1 MIHDHRW
8 VEKTGFFSNGYSYWS
23 GCCFSLGRDL
33 AKTWVCLLCAWG
45 LNLEDLNRLYQEQV
59 NPQGELK
66 PDLQRFEIDL
76 QIQPRQ
82 SVKIPKGD
90 LVALVETPKGA
101 GPSSL
106 GRLFGY
112 LWEGKFFGRVLLFKD
127 HSPLTSPEAA
137 QRLKT
142 LYPEGKLFRK
152 FTGTAMSHHF
162 ELDSERMR
170 IFMNDQ
176 GVFYYDPPVLK
187 KVLRETERESQDR
200 WKREGERRFLEHGKS
215 PI

>member
-1 MIHDHRW
+1 MIIQKIRMVPIVFLVGLLLFPW
-8 VEKTGFFSNGYSYWS
+8 QGFGE
-23 GCCFSLGRDL
+23 DL
-33 AKTWVCLLCAWG
+33 RLSPLRWG
-45 LNLEDLNRLYQEQV
+45 LNLEELNRLYQEQI

-66 PDLQRFEIDL
+66 LDLLRFEIDL
-76 QIQPRQ
+76 QIQPSQ

-106 GRLFGY
+106 GHLFGY
-112 LWEGKFFGRVLLFKD
+112 LWGGKFFGRALLFKD
-127 HSPLTSPEAA
+127 HPPLTPSEAA

-142 LYPEGKLFRK
+142 QYPEGRLFRK
-152 FTGTAMSHHF
+152 FTGTVMSSQF
-162 ELDSERMR
+162 ELDSEQLR

-176 GVFYYDPPVLK
+176 GVFYYDFPVLK

-200 WKREGERRFLEHGKS
+200 WKREGERRFQEHGKN

>member
-1 MIHDHRW
+1 MMIGAWRISFFFRMLIAVGLLLFPW
-8 VEKTGFFSNGYSYWS
+8 QGFGE
-23 GCCFSLGRDL
+23 DL
-33 AKTWVCLLCAWG
+33 QLSPLRWG
-45 LNLEDLNRLYQEQV
+45 LNLEELNRVYQEQV
-59 NPQGELK
+59 NPQGELRL
-66 PDLQRFEIDL
+66 DLKRFEIDL
-76 QIQPRQ
+76 QIQPGQ
-82 SVKIPKGD
+82 SIKIPKGG

-127 HSPLTSPEAA
+127 HPPLTSSEAA

-152 FTGTAMSHHF
+152 FTGTGMSSQF
-162 ELDSERMR
+162 ESDSEQIR

-176 GVFYYDPPVLK
+176 GVFYYDFPVLK

-200 WKREGERRFLEHGKS
+200 WNREGERRFQEHGKG

>member
-1 MIHDHRW
+1 MMIGEWKNPVFFRMVIIVGLLLFPW
-8 VEKTGFFSNGYSYWS
+8 KGFGED
-23 GCCFSLGRDL
+23 LGLSPLR
-33 AKTWVCLLCAWG
+33 WG

-59 NPQGELK
+59 SPQRELK

-82 SVKIPKGD
+82 SVKIPKGG
-90 LVALVETPKGA
+90 LVALVETPKDTG
-101 GPSSL
+101 SSGL

-142 LYPEGKLFRK
+142 LYPEGRLFRK
-152 FTGTAMSHHF
+152 FTGTAMSNHF
-162 ELDSERMR
+162 ELDSERIL

-176 GVFYYDPPVLK
+176 GVFLYDPPVLK
-187 KVLRETERESQDR
+187 KVLRETERENQDR
-200 WKREGERRFLEHGKS
+200 RKREGERRFQEHGKN

>member
-1 MIHDHRW
+1 MNLQKIRLAQIFFLVGSLLFPW
-8 VEKTGFFSNGYSYWS
+8 PGFGE
-23 GCCFSLGRDL
+23 DL
-33 AKTWVCLLCAWG
+33 KLSPPPWG
-45 LNLEDLNRLYQEQV
+45 LNLEELNRVYQEQI

-66 PDLQRFEIDL
+66 VDLQRFEIDL
-76 QIQPRQ
+76 QIRPSQ

-112 LWEGKFFGRVLLFKD
+112 LWQGKFFGRVLLFKD

-152 FTGTAMSHHF
+152 FTGTAMSNHF

-176 GVFYYDPPVLK
+176 GVFYYDPPVPE
-187 KVLRETERESQDR
+187 KVLRETERESQGR
-200 WKREGERRFLEHGKS
+200 GKREEERIFQEHGKS
-215 PI
+215 PTHL

>member
-1 MIHDHRW
+1 M
-8 VEKTGFFSNGYSYWS
+8 VFFRVVILIG
-23 GCCFSLGRDL
+23 
-33 AKTWVCLLCAWG
+33 CLLVPWEGHGDELQLSPLRWG
-45 LNLEDLNRLYQEQV
+45 LNLEELNRVYQDQV

-82 SVKIPKGD
+82 SVKIPKGG
-90 LVALVETPKGA
+90 LVALMETPKNTG
-101 GPSSL
+101 SSGL

-112 LWEGKFFGRVLLFKD
+112 LWEGKFFGKVYLFKD
-127 HSPLTSPEAA
+127 HPSLTSAEAA
-137 QRLKT
+137 LRLKA

-152 FTGTAMSHHF
+152 FTGTTMSHHF
-162 ELDSERMR
+162 ELDTDRLL

-176 GVFYYDPPVLK
+176 GIFFYDPPMLK
-187 KVLRETERESQDR
+187 KVLQETERENEER
-200 WKREGERRFLEHGKS
+200 RRREGERRFLEHRG

>member
-1 MIHDHRW
+1 MIGGWKIPVIFQMVIVVGLLLFPWR
-8 VEKTGFFSNGYSYWS
+8 GFGED
-23 GCCFSLGRDL
+23 LGLSPLR
-33 AKTWVCLLCAWG
+33 WG
-45 LNLEDLNRLYQEQV
+45 LNLEDLNRLYQEKV
-59 NPQGELK
+59 NPQKELK
-66 PDLQRFEIDL
+66 LDLQRFEIDL

-137 QRLKT
+137 QRLKV
-142 LYPEGKLFRK
+142 LYPEGRLFRK

-162 ELDSERMR
+162 ELDSEGML

-176 GVFYYDPPVLK
+176 GVFYYDSLVLK
-187 KVLRETERESQDR
+187 KALRETERESQER
-200 WKREGERRFLEHGKS
+200 SKKEGERRFQEHGKS
-215 PI
+215 PF

>member
-1 MIHDHRW
+1 MIFGGWKYPVFFRIVFLLVGLLLFPW
-8 VEKTGFFSNGYSYWS
+8 KGFGADLGLS
-23 GCCFSLGRDL
+23 SLP
-33 AKTWVCLLCAWG
+33 WG
-45 LNLEDLNRLYQEQV
+45 VSLEDLNRLYQEQV

-101 GPSSL
+101 GPSGL

-137 QRLKT
+137 QLLKT

-152 FTGTAMSHHF
+152 FTGTTMSHHF
-162 ELDSERMR
+162 ELDSERML

-176 GVFYYDPPVLK
+176 GVFYYDPLVLK
-187 KVLRETERESQDR
+187 KVLRETERENQDR
-200 WKREGERRFLEHGKS
+200 SKREGERRFLEHGKS

>member
-1 MIHDHRW
+1 MMIRERNDLFFFQVLILIVILLFPWEGHGDELRLSPLRW
-8 VEKTGFFSNGYSYWS
+8 GS
-23 GCCFSLGRDL
+23 
-33 AKTWVCLLCAWG
+33 
-45 LNLEDLNRLYQEQV
+45 NLEELNRVYQEQI

-66 PDLQRFEIDL
+66 LDLQRFEIDL

-82 SVKIPKGD
+82 SVKIPKGG
-90 LVALVETPKGA
+90 LMALMETPKGT
-101 GPSSL
+101 GSSGL

-137 QRLKT
+137 QRLKV
-142 LYPEGKLFRK
+142 LYPEGKLFRI

-162 ELDSERMR
+162 ELDSEEMS

-176 GVFYYDPPVLK
+176 GVFYFDPPLLK
-187 KVLRETERESQDR
+187 KALRETEREKQDR
-200 WKREGERRFLEHGKS
+200 LRREGERRFLEHGKS

>member
-1 MIHDHRW
+1 MLFLVGLLLFPW
-8 VEKTGFFSNGYSYWS
+8 EGFAE
-23 GCCFSLGRDL
+23 DL
-33 AKTWVCLLCAWG
+33 AFSPLRWG
-45 LNLEDLNRLYQEQV
+45 LNLEDLNRLYQEQI

-66 PDLQRFEIDL
+66 PDPQRFEIDL
-76 QIQPRQ
+76 QVEPRQ

-90 LVALVETPKGA
+90 LVALVETPKDSG
-101 GPSSL
+101 SSGL

-127 HSPLTSPEAA
+127 HSPLTLSDAA

-142 LYPEGKLFRK
+142 LYPEGRLFRK
-152 FTGTAMSHHF
+152 FTGTVMSFHF
-162 ELDSERMR
+162 ELESERMR

-176 GVFYYDPPVLK
+176 GVFYYDPLVLK
-187 KVLRETERESQDR
+187 KVLRETERENQDR
-200 WKREGERRFLEHGKS
+200 WKKEGERRFQEHGKS

>member
-1 MIHDHRW
+1 M
-8 VEKTGFFSNGYSYWS
+8 N
-23 GCCFSLGRDL
+23 SLQVL
-33 AKTWVCLLCAWG
+33 ILIVLLLFPWEGHGDELQLSPLRWG
-45 LNLEDLNRLYQEQV
+45 LTLEELNRVYRDQI

-66 PDLQRFEIDL
+66 IDLQRFEIDL
-76 QIQPRQ
+76 QIQPHQ
-82 SVKIPKGD
+82 SVKIPKGG
-90 LVALVETPKGA
+90 LVALTETPQSTG
-101 GPSSL
+101 SSGL

-112 LWEGKFFGRVLLFKD
+112 LWEGIFFGRVLLFKD
-127 HSPLTSPEAA
+127 HPPLTSPEAA

-162 ELDSERMR
+162 ELDSVTMS

-176 GVFYYDPPVLK
+176 GVFYFDPLVLK
-187 KVLRETERESQDR
+187 KVLRETGRENQERR
-200 WKREGERRFLEHGKS
+200 IREGERRFQEHGKS

>member
-1 MIHDHRW
+1 MIFGGW
-8 VEKTGFFSNGYSYWS
+8 KKPVFFQIVFLLAGLLLFPGKGFGAD
-23 GCCFSLGRDL
+23 LGL
-33 AKTWVCLLCAWG
+33 SPLPWG
-45 LNLEDLNRLYQEQV
+45 VSLEDLNRLYQEQV

-101 GPSSL
+101 GPSGL

-152 FTGTAMSHHF
+152 FTGTTMSHHF
-162 ELDSERMR
+162 ELDSDRML

-176 GVFYYDPPVLK
+176 GVFYYDPLVLK
-187 KVLRETERESQDR
+187 KVLRETERENQDR
-200 WKREGERRFLEHGKS
+200 SKREGERRFLEHGKS

>member
-1 MIHDHRW
+1 MMIGEWKNLVFFRMVIVVGLLLFPW
-8 VEKTGFFSNGYSYWS
+8 QGFGE
-23 GCCFSLGRDL
+23 DL
-33 AKTWVCLLCAWG
+33 RLSPLRWG
-45 LNLEDLNRLYQEQV
+45 LNLEELNRVYQEQI
-59 NPQGELK
+59 NSQGELK
-66 PDLQRFEIDL
+66 LDLQRFEIDL

-82 SVKIPKGD
+82 SVKIPKGG
-90 LVALVETPKGA
+90 LVALVETPKDTG
-101 GPSSL
+101 SSGL

-142 LYPEGKLFRK
+142 LYPEGRLFRK
-152 FTGTAMSHHF
+152 FTGTAMSNHF
-162 ELDSERMR
+162 ELDSERML

-176 GVFYYDPPVLK
+176 GVFYYDPLVLK
-187 KVLRETERESQDR
+187 KVLRETERENQDR

>member
-1 MIHDHRW
+1 M
-8 VEKTGFFSNGYSYWS
+8 N
-23 GCCFSLGRDL
+23 SLQVL
-33 AKTWVCLLCAWG
+33 ILIVLLLFPWEGHGDELQLSPLRWG
-45 LNLEDLNRLYQEQV
+45 LTLEELNRVYRDQI

-66 PDLQRFEIDL
+66 IDLQRFEIDL
-76 QIQPRQ
+76 QIQPHQ
-82 SVKIPKGD
+82 SVKIPKGG
-90 LVALVETPKGA
+90 LVALTETPQSTG
-101 GPSSL
+101 SSGL

-112 LWEGKFFGRVLLFKD
+112 LWEGIFFGRVLLFKD
-127 HSPLTSPEAA
+127 HPPLTSPEAA

-162 ELDSERMR
+162 ELDSVAMS

-176 GVFYYDPPVLK
+176 GVFYFDPLVLK
-187 KVLRETERESQDR
+187 KVLRETGRENQERR
-200 WKREGERRFLEHGKS
+200 NREGERRFQEHGKS

>member
-1 MIHDHRW
+1 MMTGEWKNPLFFRMMIVVVLLLFPW
-8 VEKTGFFSNGYSYWS
+8 E
-23 GCCFSLGRDL
+23 GRGDEL
-33 AKTWVCLLCAWG
+33 QLSPLRWG
-45 LNLEDLNRLYQEQV
+45 LTLEELNRVYREQI

-66 PDLQRFEIDL
+66 IDLQRFEIDL

-82 SVKIPKGD
+82 SVKIPKGS
-90 LVALVETPKGA
+90 LVALTETSKSTG
-101 GPSSL
+101 SSGL

-112 LWEGKFFGRVLLFKD
+112 LWEGIFFGRVLLFKD
-127 HSPLTSPEAA
+127 HPPLTSPEAA

-162 ELDSERMR
+162 ELDTERML
-170 IFMNDQ
+170 IFMNEQ
-176 GVFYYDPPVLK
+176 GVFYFDALMLK
-187 KVLRETERESQDR
+187 KVLRETERETQDR
-200 WKREGERRFLEHGKS
+200 MRREGERRFLEHGKS

>member
-1 MIHDHRW
+1 MMIGEWKNPVFFRMVIIVGLLLFPWKGFGEDLGWSPLRW
-8 VEKTGFFSNGYSYWS
+8 GV
-23 GCCFSLGRDL
+23 
-33 AKTWVCLLCAWG
+33 
-45 LNLEDLNRLYQEQV
+45 NLEELNRLYQEQV
-59 NPQGELK
+59 NPQRELK

-82 SVKIPKGD
+82 SVKIPKGG
-90 LVALVETPKGA
+90 LVALVETPKDTG
-101 GPSSL
+101 SSGL

-112 LWEGKFFGRVLLFKD
+112 LWEGRFFGRVLLFKD
-127 HSPLTSPEAA
+127 HSPLTSSEAA

-142 LYPEGKLFRK
+142 LYPEGRLFRK
-152 FTGTAMSHHF
+152 FTGTAMSNHF
-162 ELDSERMR
+162 ELESERML

-187 KVLRETERESQDR
+187 KVLRETERENQDR
-200 WKREGERRFLEHGKS
+200 RKREGERRFQEHGKN